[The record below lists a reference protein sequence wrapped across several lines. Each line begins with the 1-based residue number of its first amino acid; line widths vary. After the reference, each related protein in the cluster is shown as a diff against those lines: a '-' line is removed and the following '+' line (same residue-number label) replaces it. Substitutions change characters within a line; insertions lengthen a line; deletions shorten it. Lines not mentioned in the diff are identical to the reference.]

1 MTRALVATPALLFL
15 LATLAPAEDSVA
27 DAVLAHA
34 HHPGLGHPEEG
45 EGEHHHGDPDD
56 HHESPE
62 SPCHHH
68 DDHTCCNAGQV
79 LGLPSASAGF
89 EKRAQGFLDIPCD
102 EPRLLPTARE
112 LFHVP
117 LG

>member
-1 MTRALVATPALLFL
+1 MIRALAALVL
-15 LATLAPAEDSVA
+15 LATLSPAEENPA
-27 DAVLAHA
+27 DAVLAHD

-56 HHESPE
+56 HHESPD

-68 DDHTCCNAGQV
+68 DDHTCCNAGQA

-89 EKRAQGFLDIPCD
+89 EKHILGFLAIPCL
-102 EPRLLPTARE
+102 EPSVPPVARE

>member
-1 MTRALVATPALLFL
+1 MTRALAVLIL
-15 LATLAPAEDSVA
+15 LATVSPAEEGPA
-27 DAVLAHA
+27 AAVLAHE

-56 HHESPE
+56 HHESPD

-68 DDHTCCNAGQV
+68 DHTCCNAGQV
-79 LGLPSASAGF
+79 LGLPAASAGF
-89 EKRAQGFLDIPCD
+89 EKHTLGFLGIPCRV
-102 EPRLLPTARE
+102 PSHLPTARE